1 MKQSNDADGHLFS
14 VNKISPALSA
24 VTQFMK
30 LLLLL
35 SIAEDKLQIV

>member
-30 LLLLL
+30 LLL
-35 SIAEDKLQIV
+35 SIAEDKLQTV